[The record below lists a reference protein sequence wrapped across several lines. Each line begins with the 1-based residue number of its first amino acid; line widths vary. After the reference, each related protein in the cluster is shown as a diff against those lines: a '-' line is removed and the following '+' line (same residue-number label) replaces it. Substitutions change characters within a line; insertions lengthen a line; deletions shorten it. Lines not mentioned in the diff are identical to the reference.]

1 MTSWSGLAA
10 PAGLPDA
17 ITKQL
22 NAEVRRP
29 IAVPEVKARLESLGG
44 EASGWE
50 CGRAAH
56 RCKYTVTPGINVPAI
71 RTRAEQT
78 LTELLA

>member
-22 NAEVRRP
+22 NAEVRRA
-29 IAVPEVKARLESLGG
+29 IAVPEVKARLGG

-78 LTELLA
+78 PTELLA